1 MLLIFGTNS
10 APAIFHCHYRT
21 TFSPAIHGARYLT
34 QATSATRQTD
44 FENTVYFVR
53 DQSPSVGKLSLG
65 ASQQEHGVVAQSPNL
80 ILASLPENVFTALQ
94 PRLRTVDL
102 PFGAVIAEIGKP
114 VSQVYFP
121 HSGVVSIVVEMEVG
135 EMIETAMI
143 GRDGVANAMP
153 ALNGKISFH
162 KAITQ
167 IAGVASAIGVDTL
180 RPFADDFQPL
190 RSALIGHEQVLLA
203 QTQQSAAC
211 NASHTVQAR
220 MCRWLLR
227 MHDLTQSSDLSL
239 TQEFLAQ
246 MLGVRRTSVSLV
258 AGELQRA
265 GLIKYKRGN
274 IHLEDAKQIR
284 DCACECYENVRLH
297 YERQFKT

>member
-1 MLLIFGTNS
+1 M
-10 APAIFHCHYRT
+10 
-21 TFSPAIHGARYLT
+21 
-34 QATSATRQTD
+34 
-44 FENTVYFVR
+44 
-53 DQSPSVGKLSLG
+53 
-65 ASQQEHGVVAQSPNL
+65 AQSPNR
-80 ILASLPENVFTALQ
+80 ILASLPENIFTALQ

-102 PFGAVIAEIGKP
+102 PFGTVVAEIGQP

-121 HSGVVSIVVEMEVG
+121 HSGVLSLVVEMEVG

-143 GRDGVANAMP
+143 GRDGVANAMA
-153 ALNGKISFH
+153 ALNGHVSFH
-162 KAITQ
+162 KAIAQ
-167 IAGVASAIGVDTL
+167 VAGVASAIGVDTL
-180 RPFADDFQPL
+180 RPFADEFPPL
-190 RSALIGHEQVLLA
+190 RSALVGHEQVLLA

-227 MHDLTQSSDLSL
+227 MSDLTQSSDLSL

-258 AGELQRA
+258 AGELQQA
-265 GLIKYKRGN
+265 GLIKYKRGK
-274 IHLEDAKQIR
+274 IHLENIEEIR
-284 DCACECYENVRLH
+284 DCACECYEKVRLH

>member
-1 MLLIFGTNS
+1 MT
-10 APAIFHCHYRT
+10 
-21 TFSPAIHGARYLT
+21 
-34 QATSATRQTD
+34 
-44 FENTVYFVR
+44 
-53 DQSPSVGKLSLG
+53 
-65 ASQQEHGVVAQSPNL
+65 QSPNR

-102 PFGAVIAEIGKP
+102 PFGTVIAEIGQP

-121 HSGVVSIVVEMEVG
+121 HSGVISLVVEMEVG

-143 GRDGVANAMP
+143 GRDGVANAMS
-153 ALNGKISFH
+153 ALNGEVSFH
-162 KAITQ
+162 KAIMQ
-167 IAGVASAIGVDTL
+167 IAGTASTISTAAL
-180 RPFADDFQPL
+180 RPFTDEFPPL

-227 MHDLTQSSDLSL
+227 MHDLTQSSELSL

-265 GLIKYKRGN
+265 GLITYRRGN
-274 IHLEDAKQIR
+274 IHLEDVEEIR
-284 DCACECYENVRLH
+284 NCACECYDKVRRH
-297 YERQFKT
+297 YEQQFKT

>member
-1 MLLIFGTNS
+1 MALGHENVVGT
-10 APAIFHCHYRT
+10 P
-21 TFSPAIHGARYLT
+21 
-34 QATSATRQTD
+34 
-44 FENTVYFVR
+44 
-53 DQSPSVGKLSLG
+53 
-65 ASQQEHGVVAQSPNL
+65 QQEHGAVTQSPNR
-80 ILASLPENVFTALQ
+80 ILAFLPENVFTALQ

-102 PFGAVIAEIGKP
+102 PFGTVIAEIGQP

-121 HSGVVSIVVEMEVG
+121 HSGVISLVVEMEVG

-143 GRDGVANAMP
+143 GRDGVANAMS
-153 ALNGKISFH
+153 ALNGQVSFH
-162 KAITQ
+162 KAIAQ
-167 IAGVASAIGVDTL
+167 VAGIASVISTAAL
-180 RPFADDFQPL
+180 RPFADEFPPL

-227 MHDLTQSSDLSL
+227 MHDLTQSSQLSL

-265 GLIKYKRGN
+265 GLIKYRRGN
-274 IHLEDAKQIR
+274 IQLEDVEEMR
-284 DCACECYENVRLH
+284 DCACECYDKVRVH